1 MRECS
6 AQIHLCKSARHS
18 PRGLQAS
25 FCVQVAAFRSNAHR
39 VPFALNCP
47 AHAVGKRLAQYFC
60 TGPQR
65 ERFDWHDPRIG
76 PIRRPE
82 NREKSS
88 VFSTSTADPRK
99 GPRGHLNLFDI
110 DHTDRAGRLTS
121 SQVLSVSHRPR
132 RSQTLRL
139 SCPDYTQTTDGSV
152 ELPLHKWLWTSCSA
166 QVGTRRWLCASSSAQ
181 VSSVQIAVCD

>member
-1 MRECS
+1 MPCASALRKYICASLHVTPREGS
-6 AQIHLCKSARHS
+6 RRASLCK
-18 PRGLQAS
+18 QCAS
-25 FCVQVAAFRSNAHR
+25 RTFCT
-39 VPFALNCP
+39 
-47 AHAVGKRLAQYFC
+47 AHAVGKRLARYFC

-82 NREKSS
+82 KREKSS